1 MQSID
6 LSTFDKPAEVELAKS
21 AQKGEGDASRS
32 AARSRGL
39 SSISGV
45 ASGVVDAAGVLAGGV
60 AGGVSATADAVTS
73 AVGKLPDVTDALTLL
88 PFRPSRRGEDAKP
101 LTADEI
107 ETAIQ
112 KLYDQIST
120 LFDYQDP
127 PIGLMDDNKTKVTQV
142 RPRQPCG

>member
-1 MQSID
+1 MPSNLRAPTPRPAVQQRWGGYQNSNFVGFTFFVHALQSID

-60 AGGVSATADAVTS
+60 AGVLAGGVAGGVSATADAVTS

-88 PFRPSRRGEDAKP
+88 PFRPSRRGP
-101 LTADEI
+101 
-107 ETAIQ
+107 
-112 KLYDQIST
+112 
-120 LFDYQDP
+120 
-127 PIGLMDDNKTKVTQV
+127 
-142 RPRQPCG
+142 